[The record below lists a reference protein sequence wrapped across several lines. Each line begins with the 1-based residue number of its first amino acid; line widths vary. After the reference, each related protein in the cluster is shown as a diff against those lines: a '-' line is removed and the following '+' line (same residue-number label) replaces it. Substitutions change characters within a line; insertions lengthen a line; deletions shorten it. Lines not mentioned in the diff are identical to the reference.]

1 MLNNAFLP
9 LIISSTE
16 SSELA
21 GNEKVKITNVK
32 KTYFK
37 VFIVYLISMRLK
49 NNLTEYGLISKIFH
63 WLSAAVLFAQIPLGL
78 YLVDLDFSEKR
89 LFIENVHV
97 TIGLGIF
104 YLTIL
109 RLIYKLFN
117 PTPALGNSI
126 FIGQR
131 VIAKL
136 NHILLYLSILVIT
149 ISGALKKLF
158 NGEMLD
164 LFFFNLEIKD
174 NFDLAEIFYEIHIFG
189 NYTLIALIL
198 LHISAVII
206 HKILF
211 KENLLRRIL

>member
-1 MLNNAFLP
+1 
-9 LIISSTE
+9 
-16 SSELA
+16 
-21 GNEKVKITNVK
+21 
-32 KTYFK
+32 
-37 VFIVYLISMRLK
+37 MRLK
-49 NNLTEYGLISKIFH
+49 NSLTEYGFISKIFH
-63 WLSAAVLFAQIPLGL
+63 WLSAAVLVAQIPLGF
-78 YLVDLDFSEKR
+78 YLVDLDFSENR
-89 LFIENVHV
+89 VFIENIHV

-117 PTPALGNSI
+117 PTPALGNSV

-164 LFFFNLEIKD
+164 LFIFDLEIKD
-174 NFDLAEIFYEIHIFG
+174 NFDLAELFYEIHIFG
-189 NYTLIALIL
+189 NYTLIVLIL